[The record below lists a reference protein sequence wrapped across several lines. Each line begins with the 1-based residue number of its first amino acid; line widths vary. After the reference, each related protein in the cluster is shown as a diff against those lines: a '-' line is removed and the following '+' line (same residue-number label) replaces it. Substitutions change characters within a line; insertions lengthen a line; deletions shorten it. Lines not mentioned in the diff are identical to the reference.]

1 MRSSIE
7 MNPNPLVQYLNKFPH
22 EFTKS
27 DIIKYIEDN
36 NIEMVNFRYVGWD
49 LRLKTLNFIIN
60 DKPHLE
66 AILTAGERVDGS
78 SLFPF
83 IEAGSSDLYIIPRY
97 KTAFLNPFSEIP
109 SLDILC
115 SYYTKDGVPFESSP
129 EYVLR
134 KAHEALNEKTG
145 YSFEVMGEL
154 EYYIISEKEDLFLA
168 KDQKGYHE
176 SYPFAKWGEL
186 RERAMKAIA
195 HCGGYI
201 KYGHAEVGNFT
212 MGDKIYE
219 QSEIEFLPTNIE
231 DAADQLNIAKWI
243 IRSLANEYGV
253 NVTFAPKIS
262 MGKAGSGL
270 HIHTKLVKDGKTA
283 MVENGRLSNIAKK
296 AIAGY
301 LDLAPSLTAFG
312 NTNPTSYFRL
322 VPHQEAPT
330 NICWGDRNR
339 SVLVRVPLGWS
350 GENNMIKHANPQEPD
365 GEFDFSNKQTVEF
378 RCSDGSADIHLLLAG
393 LTVAARHGLEMKN
406 ALKMAEQT
414 YVDVNIFEKEN
425 VERLNQ
431 LSKLPTSCFE
441 SAEQLESQ
449 KDIYLKYGV
458 FTESMLEWF
467 INYLKQFNDK
477 NLRAELGDDKKK
489 IMALVDKYFYCG

>member
-1 MRSSIE
+1 M
-7 MNPNPLVQYLNKFPH
+7 
-22 EFTKS
+22 
-27 DIIKYIEDN
+27 
-36 NIEMVNFRYVGWD
+36 
-49 LRLKTLNFIIN
+49 
-60 DKPHLE
+60 
-66 AILTAGERVDGS
+66 
-78 SLFPF
+78 
-83 IEAGSSDLYIIPRY
+83 
-97 KTAFLNPFSEIP
+97 
-109 SLDILC
+109 
-115 SYYTKDGVPFESSP
+115 
-129 EYVLR
+129 
-134 KAHEALNEKTG
+134 
-145 YSFEVMGEL
+145 
-154 EYYIISEKEDLFLA
+154 
-168 KDQKGYHE
+168 
-176 SYPFAKWGEL
+176 
-186 RERAMKAIA
+186 
-195 HCGGYI
+195 GGYI
-201 KYGHAEVGNFT
+201 KYGHA
-212 MGDKIYE
+212 
-219 QSEIEFLPTNIE
+219 EIEFLPTNIE